1 MSLRGPNLS
10 ASYVLIP
17 RGDEYDGRR
26 NPRGIQLS
34 LQVDARS
41 AIQVDI
47 QNQASCGAQ
56 IGTLYEAVDVWKVS
70 TSNPCTLRSR
80 STAPKTLRSS
90 SRTWISL
97 RDIILG
103 GWRFLFLVVVIAAA
117 SLGGEIAA
125 PPITPS
131 F

>member
-10 ASYVLIP
+10 ASLRCLDRVDEVLRRKRLWKIGHATDAQRGAARYVLIP
-17 RGDEYDGRR
+17 RGYEYDGRR

-56 IGTLYEAVDVWKVS
+56 IGTLYEAVDRVEGLNVEPMHLEKPLDGS
-70 TSNPCTLRSR
+70 QN
-80 STAPKTLRSS
+80 AE
-90 SRTWISL
+90 
-97 RDIILG
+97 
-103 GWRFLFLVVVIAAA
+103 VIVEDVDKLA
-117 SLGGEIAA
+117 
-125 PPITPS
+125 
-131 F
+131 